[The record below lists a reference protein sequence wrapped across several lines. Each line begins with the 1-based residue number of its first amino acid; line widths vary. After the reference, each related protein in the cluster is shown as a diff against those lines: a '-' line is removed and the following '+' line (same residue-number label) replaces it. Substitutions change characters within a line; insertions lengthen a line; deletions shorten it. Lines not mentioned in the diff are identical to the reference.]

1 MIKRATYGDGTR
13 DVVITASEPD
23 VWIETEQSVI
33 NFPGVVELEGDDLYM
48 TYHQGRHGGVEPLA
62 SVISHDL
69 GASWHPA
76 PDDSPFIDRNHITGL
91 HIMDFGSG
99 IIGYPKDGTTTR
111 IDTHPIE
118 NYERPYSSDEA
129 PHHVVVTALG
139 LHARPGNK

>member
-1 MIKRATYGDGTR
+1 MIKRATYGDRTR
-13 DVVITASEPD
+13 DLVITASEPE

-33 NFPGVVELEGDDLYM
+33 NFPGIVELEGDSRYM
-48 TYHQGRHGGVEPLA
+48 PYHRRRHGGVEPLA
-62 SVISHDL
+62 SVVSSNL

-76 PDDSPFIDRNHITGL
+76 PGDSPFIDMDQITGL
-91 HIMDFGSG
+91 NIMDFRSG

-129 PHHVVVTALG
+129 PHHVVVTGLG